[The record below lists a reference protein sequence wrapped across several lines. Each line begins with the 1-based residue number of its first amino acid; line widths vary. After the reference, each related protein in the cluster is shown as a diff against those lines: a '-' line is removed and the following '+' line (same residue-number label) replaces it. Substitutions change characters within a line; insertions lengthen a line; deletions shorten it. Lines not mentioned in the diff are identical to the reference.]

1 MSAGSIGGAV
11 PPVPAKRRPL
21 LLPVL
26 DFRGSAVPLEK
37 QIDAVPNYGQT
48 FLHVLQFFLCGE
60 VLGQMQFP
68 K

>member
-1 MSAGSIGGAV
+1 MPAGSITGAV
-11 PPVPAKRRPL
+11 PLVQGKRRPL

-26 DFRGSAVPLEK
+26 DFRGFAVPLEK
-37 QIDAVPNYGQT
+37 EIDAVPNYGQT
-48 FLHVLQFFLCGE
+48 FLRVLNFLLCGE